1 MKRKRIKRWMAFLLV
16 ITAVSF
22 FPAKTWAAQPETGEA
37 RESAVSLEDYL
48 LEEEW
53 ADFFEQQPVSFSQL
67 REMDLGQMLQSLWDM
82 LLEQLHAP
90 AKIMLRV
97 VAVLLLL
104 GFFRLL
110 CKENAPP
117 ELDYTLQ
124 SVMTVVLFL
133 LLSTPV
139 LELVNSFAEDVE
151 RCRVFLAQFVPVMGS
166 ILAVSGQ
173 SGTAAVYTTVFF
185 GVIMAVSQTLAAV
198 VSPLIRAFLAVS
210 VTRGMCGSL
219 QLDGILSLLRRAV
232 HWIMGLTATLF
243 GAYLGFQSL
252 LANAADSLA
261 MKAGRF
267 VIAGGIPIVG
277 GAVSDALGTVYT
289 GLRLVK
295 SAAGAVGI
303 AALLLLFLPGLLRCL
318 VYCFLC
324 RGCAA
329 AAQLLDNAPAR
340 GLLDGVADSIAM
352 LQAVRVLYL
361 LLTVLATSL
370 AVLLHTGG

>member
-1 MKRKRIKRWMAFLLV
+1 MKKQWRKTSAAFLLV
-16 ITAVSF
+16 FAAALL
-22 FPAKTWAAQPETGEA
+22 FPAKTWAVQPQA
-37 RESAVSLEDYL
+37 ESGTSLSFEEYL

-53 ADFFEQQPVSFSQL
+53 ESFFARQPVSFSQL
-67 REMDLGQMLQSLWDM
+67 RGMRFDQMLQALWGM

-90 AKIMLRV
+90 AKTMLRV

-110 CKENAPP
+110 CKDSAPP

-139 LELVNSFAEDVE
+139 LTLVNAFGEDVE
-151 RCRVFLAQFVPVMGS
+151 RCRVFLAQFVPVLGS
-166 ILAVSGQ
+166 ILAASGQ
-173 SGTAAVYTTVFF
+173 AGTAAVYTTVFF
-185 GVIMAVSQTLAAV
+185 GVIMAISQTLAAV
-198 VSPLIRAFLAVS
+198 VSPLVRAFLAVS

-219 QLDGILSLLRRAV
+219 HLDGILSLLRKAV
-232 HWIMGLTATLF
+232 HWVMGLTATLF

-295 SAAGAVGI
+295 SAAGAVGV
-303 AALLLLFLPGLLRCL
+303 AALLLLFLPGLLQCL
-318 VYCFLC
+318 IYGFLC

-340 GLLDGVADSIAM
+340 GLLEGVADSIAM

-370 AVLLHTGG
+370 AVLLNGGG